1 MDLIARVRRAMDE
14 QAIHPTEFERCSCAL
29 LQSQY
34 PGLSAVEG
42 GHDFGR
48 DADIYFPWGPQDA
61 DARGRLL
68 VTTGDPVA
76 NLRTGLRRMHEEG
89 VQADLIVMA
98 CSQPVDATRRASMDR
113 LCRDR
118 GLPAPHIYARD
129 WFASRLAKEPMWRFN
144 LLGIRGELE
153 ALLDRPLDLAE
164 EDVEH
169 TDLLGREADLA
180 ELNEAVAFGRD
191 VVLAGV
197 PGVGKTRLT
206 VELIGKVAYLEQA
219 QADRILDELLTSRPA
234 AVVVDDAHI
243 RIDEMRV
250 LRRARHGAEH
260 AFAIVATTWPDRADE
275 VAAALPGAV
284 RYDIDLL
291 ERSDMNALVTSLGVT
306 GHRARAAVLD
316 QAAGRPGWAVTLCQL
331 FTTGEGGRVANGAAH
346 LANVE
351 RHLRRITETE
361 TAVDALACVAA
372 LGGASSET
380 LYALAPLV
388 GEPPARMSGLMERLA
403 RHGLVE
409 TVHDIWRLQPALRAP
424 LIARWFFTR
433 PAGRPWSTLFD
444 AFPTRSRDLVSAA
457 ISAARVSVSSD
468 ARTAVESWVGALP
481 APTEWD
487 TGTFSLVSEYARL
500 DREAAQF
507 AVAQARTVL
516 AVPRDSKQMGG
527 TTADRQGDAAARQL
541 AQSAT
546 QYLLPEAIAALL
558 DLAVGDE
565 RPRHSTPQHPLRVLD
580 DVAKSIDPDFGTVFE
595 IRGLLLKPVLEWLS
609 THRSPAEWGVGTEVL
624 ASVFSAE
631 TSGTWTDPGS
641 PNTVTLAR
649 GVESAE
655 NLARLI
661 SLWDQVAPVIEET
674 DRPDGLNNA
683 PAAVVPLLDLAGS
696 WVRLGEGFVPHNS
709 EPSKE
714 QKNQGAKGGAR
725 MLATLHDLL
734 QTFPGL
740 ALRARR
746 MLNAAYARAGDA
758 GRNLPALDVDPD
770 VEFFTGWSRRDA
782 MGHRDETVPGGVRT
796 VESLA
801 QGIAALGPTA
811 GVARFVALAEQS
823 ELAGDHG
830 GGTWVADQ
838 MVPHLTDPAAW
849 HAAATAA
856 GSLPIHRAALIRW
869 LTTSPD
875 TLSAEVLTSALDDPR
890 FRTGVISTVLGR
902 GADDTAAQLVVAKLR
917 AEDAWLLDSIFLRDE
932 PHEVLHRLLRHP
944 DAVVAGS
951 SAVIFAI
958 GQPHGPSLPDTWR
971 ATWCDAVRHLRPE
984 DLPQHDQ
991 WRAGQLLAHLA
1002 EHAPDLLEAWYTE
1015 RLDEMVEQGY
1025 FVAPEPYGCD
1035 LRLDRLPQSHRYR
1048 LTVRCADL
1056 PRIGHSPL
1064 VQLVGADRSLAEQL
1078 IMDNVVTPDKL
1089 LEALVGQR
1097 NETLEG
1103 LGPLLLDHGVPA
1115 AHIAAD
1121 VAWVDSWRGEEST
1134 RHQHLIDYFTDL
1146 SIRVPALAAVAEAG
1160 RAQQTELLRTAE
1172 RKERA
1177 ARVQGR

>member
-14 QAIHPTEFERCSCAL
+14 QAIHPTEFERCACAL

-76 NLRTGLRRMHEEG
+76 NLRTGLRRMSEEG

-98 CSQPVDATRRASMDR
+98 CSQPVDATRRASLDR
-113 LCRDR
+113 LCADR

-129 WFASRLAKEPMWRFN
+129 WFASRLSKEPMWRFH
-144 LLGIRGELE
+144 LLGVRGELE
-153 ALLDRPLDLAE
+153 ALLDRPLELP
-164 EDVEH
+164 EDGAEH

-180 ELNEAVAFGRD
+180 KLDEAVTSGRD

-206 VELIGKVAYLEQA
+206 VELTDKVAYLEQA
-219 QADRILDELLTSRPA
+219 QADRILAELLTSCPA
-234 AVVVDDAHI
+234 AVVVDDAHT
-243 RIDEMRV
+243 RINEMRV
-250 LRRARHGAEH
+250 LRRARHSAEH

-275 VAAALPGAV
+275 VTAALPGAV
-284 RYDIDLL
+284 RLDIDLL

-331 FTTGEGGRVANGAAH
+331 FTTGEGGQVANGAAH
-346 LANVE
+346 LARVE

-361 TAVDALACVAA
+361 TAVDVLACVAA

-409 TVHDIWRLQPALRAP
+409 TVHDVWRLQPALRAP

-433 PAGRPWSTLFD
+433 PANRPWSTLCD

-468 ARTAVESWVGALP
+468 ARTAVENWVRALP
-481 APTEWD
+481 ATTEWD
-487 TGTFSLVSEYARL
+487 TGTLSLVPEYARL

-507 AVAQARTVL
+507 AVTQARAIL
-516 AVPRDSKQMGG
+516 AAPRDEPMNA
-527 TTADRQGDAAARQL
+527 TITDRQADAAARQL

-546 QYLLPEAIAALL
+546 QYLLPEAITALL

-580 DVAKSIDPDFGTVFE
+580 DVAKTIDPDFGTVFE
-595 IRGLLLKPVLEWLS
+595 VRGLLLRPVLEWLR
-609 THRSPAEWGVGTEVL
+609 THRSPADWGVATEVL
-624 ASVFSAE
+624 ASIFSAE

-674 DRPDGLNNA
+674 ERQDGLNSA

-696 WVRLGEGFVPHNS
+696 WVRLGAGFGPHNS
-709 EPSKE
+709 EPSRE

-725 MLATLHDLL
+725 MLATLHHLL
-734 QTFPGL
+734 QASPGL

-746 MLNAAYARAGDA
+746 MLNAAYARTGDE
-758 GRNLPALDVDPD
+758 GSNLPALDIDPD
-770 VEFFTGWSRRDA
+770 VESFIGWSRRDA
-782 MGHRDETVPGGVRT
+782 TGHQDETAPSSVRT

-801 QGIAALGPTA
+801 QRIAALGPTA
-811 GVARFVALAEQS
+811 GVARFIALAEQS
-823 ELAGDHG
+823 ELAGDRG

-838 MVPHLTDPAAW
+838 MVPHLIDPAAW

-856 GSLPIHRAALIRW
+856 GSPPIHRAALSRW

-902 GADDTAAQLVVAKLR
+902 GTDDTAAQLVVAKMR

-951 SAVIFAI
+951 TAVIFAV
-958 GQPHGPSLPDTWR
+958 GQPYGPSLPDVWR
-971 ATWCDAVRHLRPE
+971 AAWCDAVRRIRPE
-984 DLPQHDQ
+984 GLPQHDE
-991 WRAGQLLAHLA
+991 WRASQLLAHLA
-1002 EHAPDLLEAWYTE
+1002 EHDPDLLEAWYTA
-1015 RLDEMVEQGY
+1015 RLDEMAEQGY
-1025 FVAPEPYGCD
+1025 FTAPEPHGCE
-1035 LRLDRLPQSHRYR
+1035 LHLDRLPQSHRYR
-1048 LTVRCADL
+1048 LTVRCVDL

-1064 VQLVGADRSLAEQL
+1064 VQLVCADRNLAEQL
-1078 IMDNVVTPDKL
+1078 IRDDVVTPDKL

-1097 NETLEG
+1097 NEILES

-1121 VAWVDSWRGEEST
+1121 VAWVDSWWGEDSA

-1160 RAQQTELLRTAE
+1160 RAQQEELLRTAE

>member
-14 QAIHPTEFERCSCAL
+14 QAIHPTEFERCACAL

-89 VQADLIVMA
+89 VHADLIVMA
-98 CSQPVDATRRASMDR
+98 CSQPIDATRRASLDR
-113 LCRDR
+113 LCTDR
-118 GLPAPHIYARD
+118 GLPRPHIYARD
-129 WFASRLAKEPMWRFN
+129 WFASRLSKEPMWRLN

-164 EDVEH
+164 DGAEH
-169 TDLLGREADLA
+169 TDLLGRETDLA
-180 ELNEAVAFGRD
+180 NLDEAVACGRD
-191 VVLAGV
+191 AVLAGV

-206 VELIGKVAYLEQA
+206 VELTDKVVYLEQA

-234 AVVVDDAHI
+234 AVVVDDAHT

-250 LRRARHGAEH
+250 LRRARHSAEH

-275 VAAALPGAV
+275 VASALPGAV
-284 RYDIDLL
+284 RFDIDLL

-331 FTTGEGGRVANGAAH
+331 FTTGEGGQVANGAAH

-361 TAVDALACVAA
+361 TAVDVLACVAA

-409 TVHDIWRLQPALRAP
+409 MVHDVWRLQPALRAP

-433 PAGRPWSTLFD
+433 PAGRPWSTLCN
-444 AFPTRSRDLVSAA
+444 AFLNRSRELVSAA

-468 ARTAVESWVGALP
+468 ARTTVENWVRALP
-481 APTEWD
+481 EPTEWD
-487 TGTFSLVSEYARL
+487 TGTFSLVSEYACL

-516 AVPRDSKQMGG
+516 AAPCDKQVNV
-527 TTADRQGDAAARQL
+527 TITDRQADAAARQI

-546 QYLLPEAIAALL
+546 QYLLPEAITALL
-558 DLAVGDE
+558 ELAVGDE

-580 DVAKSIDPDFGTVFE
+580 DVAKTIDPDFGTVFE
-595 IRGLLLKPVLEWLS
+595 VRRLLLKPVLEWLRA
-609 THRSPAEWGVGTEVL
+609 HRSPAEWAVATEVL
-624 ASVFSAE
+624 ASVFSPE
-631 TSGTWTDPGS
+631 TSGTWTDPGN
-641 PNTVTLAR
+641 PNTITLAQ

-661 SLWDQVAPVIEET
+661 SLWDQVAPVIEEAERQ
-674 DRPDGLNNA
+674 DSLNSA

-714 QKNQGAKGGAR
+714 QKKQGAQGGAR
-725 MLATLHDLL
+725 MLATLHHLL
-734 QTFPGL
+734 QAFPGL

-746 MLNAAYARAGDA
+746 MLNAAYARAGDE
-758 GRNLPALDVDPD
+758 GRTLPALDIDPD
-770 VEFFTGWSRRDA
+770 VELFTGWSRRAA
-782 MGHRDETVPGGVRT
+782 MGHQDETAPGGVGT

-811 GVARFVALAEQS
+811 GVARFIALAEQS
-823 ELAGDHG
+823 ELAGDRG
-830 GGTWVADQ
+830 GGTWVADH

-856 GSLPIHRAALIRW
+856 GSSPIHRAALSRW

-902 GADDTAAQLVVAKLR
+902 GADDTAAQLVVAMIR
-917 AEDAWLLDSIFLRDE
+917 TEDAWLLDSIFLRDE

-951 SAVIFAI
+951 TAVIFAI
-958 GQPHGPSLPDTWR
+958 GQPHGPSLPDAWR
-971 ATWCDAVRHLRPE
+971 ATWCDAVRRIRPE
-984 DLPQHDQ
+984 DLPQHDE

-1002 EHAPDLLEAWYTE
+1002 EHDPDLLETWYTE
-1015 RLDEMVEQGY
+1015 RLDEMAEQGY
-1025 FVAPEPYGCD
+1025 FAAPEPHGCD
-1035 LRLDRLPQSHRYR
+1035 LHLDRLPQSHRYR
-1048 LTVRCADL
+1048 LTVRCVDL

-1064 VQLVGADRSLAEQL
+1064 VQLVGTDRSLAEQL
-1078 IMDNVVTPDKL
+1078 IGDKVVTPDKL

-1097 NETLEG
+1097 NETLES

-1121 VAWVDSWRGEEST
+1121 VAWVDSWWGEDSA

-1146 SIRVPALAAVAEAG
+1146 SIRVPALSAVAEAG
-1160 RAQQTELLRTAE
+1160 RAQQEELLRTAE